1 MRQADTIVNRER
13 MITLIND
20 AKLTDIYKKN
30 VTLTLSHIKH

>member
-20 AKLTDIYKKN
+20 AKLTDIYKKM
-30 VTLTLSHIKH
+30 